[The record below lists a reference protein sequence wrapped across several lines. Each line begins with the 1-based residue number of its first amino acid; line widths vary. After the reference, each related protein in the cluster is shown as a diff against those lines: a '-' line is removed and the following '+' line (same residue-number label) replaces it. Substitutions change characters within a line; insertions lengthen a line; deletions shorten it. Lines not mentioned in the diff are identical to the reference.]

1 MRDKRGIEI
10 KVGDVVAFTLLK
22 YRGNSPLQVGVIT
35 SIEKGLVNIEIE
47 NGKKVSKRR
56 NSIVKCSNE

>member
-56 NSIVKCSNE
+56 NSIVKCSN